1 MTIYIENQSEVDYK
15 LRYDTTKL
23 VLLLTYMYFVFRCSK
38 THVVFSLCM
47 LCSDAVKRAYDFV
60 MSSEYASDVNE
71 KVTRAGVLV

>member
-1 MTIYIENQSEVDYK
+1 M
-15 LRYDTTKL
+15 
-23 VLLLTYMYFVFRCSK
+23 FRCSK